1 MKYLWGVVHAL
12 RVNLLLITTFSLWLW
27 RWPSVLSEVAAA
39 ATADHHHVHSCLGP
53 GFNQHASRWEN
64 GGFLS
69 HRGTP
74 NSWMVYRFIS
84 WKIDRKKWMIWG
96 SPIFRKPP
104 MVKMMVNHKNLVYF
118 DWQDDDELHGFCF
131 FAAIGTAWP
140 TCLWGTRT
148 HMLVSQREWS
158 QNQVVRM

>member
-1 MKYLWGVVHAL
+1 M
-12 RVNLLLITTFSLWLW
+12 
-27 RWPSVLSEVAAA
+27 
-39 ATADHHHVHSCLGP
+39 
-53 GFNQHASRWEN
+53 EN
-64 GGFLS
+64 
-69 HRGTP
+69 RP
-74 NSWMVYRFIS
+74 
-84 WKIDRKKWMIWG
+84 KKWMIWG

-131 FAAIGTAWP
+131 FLQLGQLDPHACGAH
-140 TCLWGTRT
+140 T

>member
-27 RWPSVLSEVAAA
+27 RWLSVLSEVAAA

-84 WKIDRKKWMIWG
+84 WKIDRKNGWFGDPPFLGNLQWWKWWWTTRIWCILIG
-96 SPIFRKPP
+96 
-104 MVKMMVNHKNLVYF
+104 KMMMNCMDFVFLLQLGQLDPHACGA
-118 DWQDDDELHGFCF
+118 H
-131 FAAIGTAWP
+131 AH
-140 TCLWGTRT
+140 TCL
-148 HMLVSQREWS
+148 
-158 QNQVVRM
+158 